1 MSFVFPSVIDPAE
14 GSPALTGLIRHA
26 RGPLVSIAVLGISAT
41 AVFAAGSLPLQAGPG
56 LATASAA
63 AGKTVPVRAGQQ
75 VTADATA
82 SSTATP
88 TATPSPTPTPMPS
101 PSPVVTAA
109 SLTLDGDNHGS
120 LVSVAAQMPTPS
132 GFPNHGAFVS
142 CVAKLNHGQWG
153 GGQPA
158 TPVVLGTL
166 TPEQCEALEAEAA
179 AAKATA
185 RAAQASARASAKA
198 ERAAAREARRQG
210 ASGG

>member
-1 MSFVFPSVIDPAE
+1 MSIV
-14 GSPALTGLIRHA
+14 
-26 RGPLVSIAVLGISAT
+26 VLGISAT

-75 VTADATA
+75 VAAAASASPAATP
-82 SSTATP
+82 TATP
-88 TATPSPTPTPMPS
+88 TATPSPTPTPTPS
-101 PSPVVTAA
+101 PSPVVTEA

-185 RAAQASARASAKA
+185 RAAQASARATAKA